1 MTTLQQFYLEI
12 SNGKRFSNQKGIRAG
27 ADLGFSWG
35 GGGGVVSDFQ
45 KFSKILS
52 FF

>member
-1 MTTLQQFYLEI
+1 MRTLQQFYLEI

-35 GGGGVVSDFQ
+35 GGVSDFQ